1 MPMRAKGPAFYV
13 KAGKQLVSSSWKEV
27 KPLMKEKSKPTAD
40 EKADTA
46 FGFKVKLDRP
56 VCGRS
61 PGLWRYFSADNPGQ
75 FAVHG
80 IEVKHS
86 AKGPFVQM
94 PQVSYKS
101 KGNIVYQDTF
111 HPITAESRQALY
123 DAVMERY
130 QQARA
135 EERQQEQEEPE
146 NEAPGQQP
154 VM

>member
-1 MPMRAKGPAFYV
+1 
-13 KAGKQLVSSSWKEV
+13 
-27 KPLMKEKSKPTAD
+27 MKEKSKPTAD

-46 FGFKVKLDRP
+46 FGFKVKLDRLFAEDHRP
-56 VCGRS
+56 MAV
-61 PGLWRYFSADNPGQ
+61 FSADNGQ

>member
-1 MPMRAKGPAFYV
+1 MT
-13 KAGKQLVSSSWKEV
+13 E
-27 KPLMKEKSKPTAD
+27 KPKTTAV
-40 EKADTA
+40 EKANTA
-46 FGFKVKLDRP
+46 FGFKVKLERLFAEDHRP
-56 VCGRS
+56 MAV
-61 PGLWRYFSADNPGQ
+61 FSADNGQ

-80 IEVKHS
+80 IEVKRS

-101 KGNIVYQDTF
+101 KGNTVYQDIF
-111 HPITAESRQALY
+111 HPITAEARQALY

-135 EERQQEQEEPE
+135 EEKQQAQEEPE
-146 NEAPGQQP
+146 DEAPGQQP

>member
-1 MPMRAKGPAFYV
+1 MT
-13 KAGKQLVSSSWKEV
+13 E
-27 KPLMKEKSKPTAD
+27 KPKTTAV
-40 EKADTA
+40 EKANTA
-46 FGFKVKLDRP
+46 FGFKVKLERLFAEDHRP
-56 VCGRS
+56 MAV
-61 PGLWRYFSADNPGQ
+61 FSADNGQ

-80 IEVKHS
+80 IEVKRS

-101 KGNIVYQDTF
+101 KGNTVYQDVF
-111 HPITAESRQALY
+111 HPITAEARQVLY

-135 EERQQEQEEPE
+135 EEKQQAQEEPE
-146 NEAPGQQP
+146 DEAPGQQP